1 MHNNVTI
8 HVGLP
13 KAASTTIQFGFLS
26 KLDNIDYYG
35 IRPDLDQETSARR
48 QILARIL
55 NLEEA
60 EYRMQEGEVRAF
72 FESRIN
78 GKKPVVISDEDFSR
92 GHVSSAN
99 LCRTDRYLC
108 ARRLQRLFPN
118 AEIVIMV
125 RNQLK
130 LLPSLYSQWI
140 KNYHVGRIP
149 FDTWMDIQLAKQGSF
164 SGSIM
169 GMANYEVL
177 HQLYCEVFG
186 AEKVN
191 VFLFEQFCQDV
202 PEGLRSLAEVIGIQC
217 NAPSQYSIESEQLNS
232 RLSSGELAIR
242 KSKLGEI
249 IPVIPSP
256 LRKMGKRLLASM
268 TRNVGGEISG
278 VQKEMVIDV
287 YSESN
292 RRFQETT
299 GLDLGTY
306 KYPLSR

>member
-26 KLDNIDYYG
+26 KLENIDYYG

-48 QILARIL
+48 QILACIL

-60 EYRMQEGEVRAF
+60 EYRRQEDEVRAF

-118 AEIVIMV
+118 AKIVIMV

-130 LLPSLYSQWI
+130 LLPSLYSQWM
-140 KNYHVGRIP
+140 KNYHVGRVSI
-149 FDTWMDIQLAKQGSF
+149 DKWIDIQLGKHRSY

-169 GMANYEVL
+169 GMANYDL
-177 HQLYCEVFG
+177 LYKMYCEIFG
-186 AEKVN
+186 DDQVT
-191 VFLFEQFCQDV
+191 VFLFEQFCQDTSR
-202 PEGLRSLAEVIGIQC
+202 GLEALAEVIGIPC
-217 NAPSQYSIESEQLNS
+217 ENPERFLAESDQLNS
-232 RLSSGELAIR
+232 RISSGELAIR
-242 KSKLGEI
+242 KSKLGGI
-249 IPVIPSP
+249 IPAIPTP
-256 LRKMGKRLLASM
+256 LRKMGKRVIASM

-278 VQKEMVIDV
+278 EQKIQVARV
-287 YSESN
+287 YAESN
-292 RRFQETT
+292 RAFQEAT
-299 GLDLGTY
+299 GLNLSQFN
-306 KYPLSR
+306 YPL